1 MPEYIDD
8 PLVEDVEVH
17 ARSRFSENRDGY
29 HDWQEEVSVTLVVSD
44 ELDTYSQR
52 GTYDTLRRLYQMV
65 RTVRSEV
72 LRKELPG
79 YSGYINGEADKLFD
93 EWISPNGRTEVY
105 AETSRNLYRCPSGV
119 VNDYYEVNGKGVYLP
134 TFERANGIAGTPT
147 PTPYS
152 KSGSGSYR
160 KSSGA
165 GSNPEMYG
173 VEQYIDGDDFADE
186 WAEEFGD
193 GDEDEG
199 YDDAYD
205 YWMEH
210 QE

>member
-1 MPEYIDD
+1 MKKKTGIILLIVAAAAVAGIITVCAVKAKEKKDGVARFMEVVREFPAVMEEKMPEYIDD

-29 HDWQEEVSVTLVVSD
+29 HDWQEEVTVTLVVSD

-52 GTYDTLRRLYQMV
+52 DTYDTLRRLYQMV

-119 VNDYYEVNGKGVYLP
+119 VNDYYEVNGKGV
-134 TFERANGIAGTPT
+134 
-147 PTPYS
+147 
-152 KSGSGSYR
+152 
-160 KSSGA
+160 
-165 GSNPEMYG
+165 
-173 VEQYIDGDDFADE
+173 
-186 WAEEFGD
+186 
-193 GDEDEG
+193 
-199 YDDAYD
+199 
-205 YWMEH
+205 
-210 QE
+210 